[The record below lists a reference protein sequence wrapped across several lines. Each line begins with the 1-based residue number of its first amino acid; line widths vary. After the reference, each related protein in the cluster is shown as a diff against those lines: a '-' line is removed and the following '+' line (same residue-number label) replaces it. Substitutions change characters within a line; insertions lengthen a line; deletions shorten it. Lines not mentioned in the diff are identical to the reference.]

1 MYYTCKQ
8 QTMKNRTVKYFSKN
22 KALKIFASPLE
33 ADLKTLLSATFA
45 LSRNRI
51 VKRHIENTLLQLET
65 PVYKLTA

>member
-1 MYYTCKQ
+1 
-8 QTMKNRTVKYFSKN
+8 MKNRTVKYFSKN

-33 ADLKTLLSATFA
+33 VDLKTLLSATFA

-51 VKRHIENTLLQLET
+51 VKRHIENTILQLET